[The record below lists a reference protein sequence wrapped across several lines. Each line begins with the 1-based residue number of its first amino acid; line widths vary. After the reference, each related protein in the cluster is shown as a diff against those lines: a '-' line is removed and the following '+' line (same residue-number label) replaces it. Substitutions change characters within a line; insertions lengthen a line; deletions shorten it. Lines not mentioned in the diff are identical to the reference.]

1 LTGRSVREPYD
12 LWHPPEDF
20 TTRFSFLH
28 GVLQIHREK
37 KPFADI
43 PPQLVGCSRCPTMEK
58 GEIVYII
65 EAFGPAAGT
74 IRFQMVRQMLTP
86 AQELSKQKSLWELG
100 EGLRQLLG
108 ERTEY
113 AFATAFAPTDSE
125 GWE

>member
-1 LTGRSVREPYD
+1 MGRSVRESYD
-12 LWHPPEDF
+12 LWHPPETM
-20 TTRFSFLH
+20 TTKFFWRGS
-28 GVLQIHREK
+28 VKIQREK
-37 KPFADI
+37 KAVADI

-58 GEIVYII
+58 GEIVYIV

-86 AQELSKQKSLWELG
+86 AQELQKQKSLWELG
-100 EGLRQLLG
+100 EGLGQLLG